1 MVRSKECGIAF
12 SKLPMRQSTSKTIGS
27 KVALLSKLPIRQST
41 ITLPDFLIRQ
51 ISKLPI
57 RQSTDRAS

>member
-1 MVRSKECGIAF
+1 MRQSTMVRSKECGIAF

-41 ITLPDFLIRQ
+41 EMGEAVT
-51 ISKLPI
+51 
-57 RQSTDRAS
+57 T